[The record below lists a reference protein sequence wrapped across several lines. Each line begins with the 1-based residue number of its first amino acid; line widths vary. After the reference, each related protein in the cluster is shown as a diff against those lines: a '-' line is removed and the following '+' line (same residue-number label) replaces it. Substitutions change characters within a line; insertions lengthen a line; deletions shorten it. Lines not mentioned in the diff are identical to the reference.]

1 MERINF
7 GLIGASGYIAPRHV
21 IAMKELNHNL
31 KLITDPHDNVGFIDK
46 YFPESKYFKEIE
58 RFDRSLAK
66 AQMSNN
72 KIDFISVCS
81 PNYLHDSHIRLA
93 LRNECNCIC
102 EKPLVIKDTHL
113 DNLYELE
120 KKYNKKI
127 YTILQLR
134 HHPDIIK
141 LKNKIKNST
150 LQNHKVNLKY
160 ITPRGQWYNYSWKG
174 DFDKSGGVMFN
185 IGIHFFDMLIWIF
198 GKPLESKIHINEKNL
213 AKGLIK
219 LQNAEINFML
229 SVNSK
234 DLPHQ
239 DWRPYRSITVNDE
252 EIEFSNGF
260 TDLHTEA
267 YKAILNGKGYGISD
281 IDPAIRLVSNLV
293 YSNS

>member
-1 MERINF
+1 MNF

-21 IAMKELNHNL
+21 IAIKELNCNL

-66 AQMSNN
+66 AQMSNK

-141 LKNKIKNST
+141 LKKKIENST
-150 LQNHKVNLKY
+150 LKNHKVNLKY

-198 GKPLESKIHINEKNL
+198 GKPIESKIHINEKNM

-267 YKAILNGKGYGISD
+267 YKAILNGQGYGISD
-281 IDPAIRLVSNLV
+281 IDPSIRLVSDLV